1 MNSFA
6 LWQRKDVELK
16 KTRNKRLLILLAA
29 AVIALAALIF
39 TIVSLSGRIEVD
51 TLTVS
56 EMSTLISKAEG
67 EGSLVPIMRYAQKSI
82 CDASIQMFAARTG
95 DAVKKG
101 DIVAYLDSDYT
112 DMYLSLLEQKGEAEL
127 SLIAGNEGAQEIY
140 NAIEAQIN
148 GLLSNNEA
156 CRCMFI
162 YADVTGTVCR
172 FKVNDGDVISVGEE
186 LFEIVDDSV
195 YMIEFSLEEWAEPLF
210 YGDEVDLY
218 DKNGKELSFDAKVV
232 KIDGLNYTLTA
243 KDCTKY
249 YDGADKLFYKFDY
262 GSAEGYVLPLS
273 SVVSEG
279 EESYVYTVK
288 GAKAVKTKVEIL
300 LSNKENCCVKG
311 LEEKQKVILEPQTV
325 TEGAKIKVSDK

>member
-1 MNSFA
+1 M
-6 LWQRKDVELK
+6 K
-16 KTRNKRLLILLAA
+16 KTKNKRLFILIAA

-39 TIVSLSGRIEVD
+39 TIVSLSGRIEVN
-51 TLTVS
+51 TRTVS

-67 EGSLVPIMRYAQKSI
+67 EGSLVPIMKYEQKSI
-82 CDASIQMFAARTG
+82 CDASIQMLVAKTG
-95 DAVKKG
+95 DGVKKG

-140 NAIEAQIN
+140 NAIEDQIN
-148 GLLSNNEA
+148 GLLSNEEA

-172 FKVNDGDVISVGEE
+172 FKVNDGDKISVGEE
-186 LFEIVDDSV
+186 LFKIVDDSV
-195 YMIEFSLEEWAEPLF
+195 YLIEFSLEEWAKPVF
-210 YGDEVDLY
+210 YGDLVDLY
-218 DKNGKELSFDAKVV
+218 DKNGKELAFDAKVV
-232 KIDGLNYTLTA
+232 KIDGLDYTLTA

-249 YDGADKLFYKFDY
+249 YDKADRLYYKFDY
-262 GSAEGYVLPLS
+262 GSAEGHVLPLS
-273 SVVSEG
+273 AVMTEG
-279 EESYVYTVK
+279 TESYVYTVK

-300 LSNKENCCVKG
+300 LSNKDSCCVKG